1 MLNIQPLNR
10 KNSLYMLSLKPCD
23 IHIIQPKGSF
33 AGRTNISLKL
43 IISTLLLLLMAFP
56 SFAQKEG
63 TIDMMEVLRQPVRRE
78 VAIPDILGYKTLK
91 CDFHI
96 HTVYSDGI
104 VWPTVRVEEAW
115 EDGLDVI
122 SITDHIEG
130 HPKKMPGQKH
140 QAYEVALPSAKAK
153 NIILIKGAEISRP
166 MPPGHL
172 NALFIKDIEAVDLPD
187 HLDAV
192 KAAAEQGCF
201 IIWNHPGWRR
211 QQPEVTRWMDEHETI
226 YKNGWMNG
234 IEIFN
239 EKEWYPEAIQWALD
253 KNLTFFANSDIHD
266 VYARKY
272 DTGHFPVRAM
282 TLVFAKER
290 TEESVRE
297 ALFAGRTVA
306 LFFNKLA
313 GPAQFIEPLI
323 ESSIQV
329 NQPFYHDKEYAYF
342 EVINHSDI
350 VFTLEKTGTDD
361 SGLPGKIVLPVKST
375 QVARVKKEE
384 GREVSFTYKVT
395 NALIGVEKHPEF
407 QFSVK

>member
-1 MLNIQPLNR
+1 MNYLNDQKLKNVMNPESLVQPVTGQQDGGYILQNGCIMFFR
-10 KNSLYMLSLKPCD
+10 VFIIGVSLFLS
-23 IHIIQPKGSF
+23 
-33 AGRTNISLKL
+33 AY
-43 IISTLLLLLMAFP
+43 P

-63 TIDMMEVLRQPVRRE
+63 TIIMDEVLRHHVRRE
-78 VAIPDILGYKTLK
+78 IAIPDIEGYKTLK

-96 HTVYSDGI
+96 HTVYSDGN
-104 VWPTVRVEEAW
+104 VWPTIRVEEAW

-140 QAYEVALPSAKAK
+140 QAYEVALPLAKAK

-187 HLDAV
+187 HLEAV

-201 IIWNHPGWRR
+201 IIWNHPGWRK
-211 QQPEVTRWMDEHETI
+211 QQPEVTRWMDLHETI
-226 YKNGWMNG
+226 YKNGWMHG

-253 KNLTFFANSDIHD
+253 KNLTFFSNSDIHD

-272 DTGHFPVRAM
+272 DTKLFPVRPM
-282 TLVFAKER
+282 TLVFAKDR

-297 ALFAGRTVA
+297 ALFAGRAVA

-313 GPAQFIEPLI
+313 GPAQYIEPLI
-323 ESSIQV
+323 NSSIQI
-329 NQPFYHDKEYAYF
+329 NQPFFYDNGYAYF
-342 EVINHSDI
+342 EVINNSDI
-350 VFTLEKTGTDD
+350 VFTLEKSETDD
-361 SGLPGKIVLPVKST
+361 SGLPEKIVLPGRST
-375 QVARVKKEE
+375 QVARVKKEKGKE
-384 GREVSFTYKVT
+384 DVYNYKVT
-395 NALIGVEKHPEF
+395 NALIGVEKYPDF
-407 QFSVK
+407 RLSVK